1 MKMKHLPVQFLL
13 ILVFTLQGACS
24 DHTYRVSETQNTEK
38 DFGTIIT
45 GAERLSVY
53 VDKYLNNKNIAVVA
67 NQTSLVGEVHLID
80 TLLSSG
86 VNIIKVFAPEHGF
99 RGEAEAGAVIKSGVD
114 IKTGLPV
121 TSLYG
126 KKKKPLP
133 EDLLGIDI
141 VVFDIQ
147 DVGARFYTYISTMTY
162 VMEACAEAGIEFLV
176 LDRPNPHGYYIDGP
190 VLKDGY
196 QSFVGL
202 HKIPVVHGMTI
213 AEYARMVNEEGWL
226 KDGIKCRLS
235 WVSCEGYT
243 HSTRYQL
250 PVRPSPNLPDME
262 AIYLYPSL
270 CLFEGTQI
278 SVGRGTSKPFKIIG
292 HPDYSSGNL
301 KFIPESIPGVSEK
314 PPHLGK
320 ECRGIDLSG
329 YAAVISETGKLE
341 LRWLIEMYNRVKN
354 DKPFFDAFF
363 DKLAGSD
370 ELRKQISAGMAEEEI
385 RQSWKNDLANF
396 QKIRAKY
403 LLYPDF

>member
-1 MKMKHLPVQFLL
+1 MSVNRLPALLLLFIFIAFQGDCNIHYSFFKDSRVQENKTSS
-13 ILVFTLQGACS
+13 IV
-24 DHTYRVSETQNTEK
+24 
-38 DFGTIIT
+38 T

-53 VDKYLNNKNIAVVA
+53 VDKYLKNRNIAVVA
-67 NQTSLVGEVHLID
+67 NQTSLVGGVHLID

-99 RGEAEAGAVIKSGVD
+99 RGEAEAGAVIKSGIDV
-114 IKTGLPV
+114 KTGLAI

-133 EDLLGIDI
+133 EDLEGIDI

-162 VMEACAEAGIEFLV
+162 VMEACAEAEIEFLV

-190 VLKDGY
+190 VLKEGY

-213 AEYARMVNEEGWL
+213 AEYARMINGEGWL
-226 KDGIKCRLS
+226 KNGIQCRLN
-235 WVSCEGYT
+235 WIGCEGYT
-243 HSTRYQL
+243 HSTRFQL

-292 HPDYSSGNL
+292 HPDYSCGNF
-301 KFIPESIPGVSEK
+301 KFTPASIPGVSEN

-320 ECRGIDLSG
+320 ECIGKDLSG
-329 YAAVISETGKLE
+329 YAAVISENGKLE
-341 LRWLIEMYNRVKN
+341 LKWLLEMYNNVKN
-354 DKPFFDAFF
+354 EKPFFDPFF

-370 ELRKQISAGMAEEEI
+370 DLRKQILAGMSEIDI
-385 RQSWKNDLANF
+385 RQSWRNDLANF